1 MSGWDEGN
9 VYYSDQR
16 YLAVSEDGNGDGN
29 PLNGSTNMD
38 PVLARSRFAEFIR
51 NFQGAPGAAGA
62 GGNGTAGAAGA
73 GATSGGDDALH
84 TNALGGSD
92 HVSTAFIYRDALLAA
107 RTRLRVKMEHMQQ
120 FDKDLAECLI
130 ERPSEYLEQLEL
142 AAADV
147 LAASRHREDNGE
159 EPERTPVQVLL
170 YSDSQFGPSTMRNLT
185 SENVTKLVRV
195 SGIVIGASKAKAKAT
210 AICVRCKDCLGVMF
224 CPCKPGFGGVQLP
237 RTCHLANNVE
247 PGAKPCSLDPWVV
260 EPEKSQY
267 IDQQTLKLQEAP
279 ESVPSGET
287 PRSLTVAVDRA
298 LVQRISPGTRVT
310 MVGIYSIFT
319 SQDSKAGSKA
329 ASVAVRNPYLRCV
342 GLEAESNA
350 SGYDETFSAEEEA
363 EFRAFAQREDC
374 LEQIF
379 ARVAPAIFG
388 HDDVKRAVACLLFGG
403 GRKSLPDASRLR
415 GDVNVLLLGDPSTAK
430 SQFLKFVER
439 TAPVA
444 VYTSGKGSSA
454 AGLTASV
461 IRDAQ
466 SGEFY
471 LEGGAMVLA
480 DGGVVCIDEFD
491 KMRPEDRVAIHEAM
505 EQQTI
510 SIAKAGITTV
520 LNARAAVL
528 AAANPPS
535 GRYDDLASAS
545 ENIELQT
552 TILSRFDLIFIVKD
566 PRNYERDVQIASHV
580 INVHKEARE
589 AEAIDGT
596 MDDAA
601 MGMLSNESRRDP
613 KQDFLKRYV
622 TYARRN
628 ISPRLTARAADLLEG
643 RYVQLRSRIRS
654 RIARRDEDAPA
665 VPITVRQLEA
675 LVRIA
680 ESLAKMQLRRE
691 VTEEHAI
698 MAWELFHQSTMQAA
712 EAGVHTAA
720 LSSEQRE
727 EVILAEEAL
736 RQRLAVGAARG
747 ERLLLDEMVR
757 TGFDP
762 RVAKRA
768 MVSMIQRGELEHRG
782 ARKLVVR
789 TSA

>member
-1 MSGWDEGN
+1 MAGWDAGA
-9 VYYSDQR
+9 VYFSDQR
-16 YLAVSEDGNGDGN
+16 YLAENAHAEADDAAADVV
-29 PLNGSTNMD
+29 T
-38 PVLARSRFAEFIR
+38 ARGKFAEFLR
-51 NFQGAPGAAGA
+51 NFQDNSQGGDAGDA
-62 GGNGTAGAAGA
+62 GMTDGAGAADA
-73 GATSGGDDALH
+73 QATA
-84 TNALGGSD
+84 SD
-92 HVSTAFIYRDALLAA
+92 ESFVYRDQLLQN
-107 RTRLRVKMEHMQQ
+107 RTKLRVKMEHLQK
-120 FDKDLAECLI
+120 FDKDLAEALI
-130 ERPSEYLEQLEL
+130 RMPQEFLEQLEL

-147 LAASRHREDNGE
+147 LAASKHREGDGA

-170 YSDSQFGPSTMRNLT
+170 YSDSQFGPPSMRHLT
-185 SENVTKLVRV
+185 SEHVTTLVRV
-195 SGIVIGASKAKAKAT
+195 SGIVIAASRAKAKAT
-210 AICVRCKDCLGVMF
+210 SICVRCKDCLSVMY
-224 CPCKPGFGGVQLP
+224 CACKPGFGGAQLP
-237 RTCHLANNVE
+237 RTCSLAQNPE
-247 PGAKPCSLDPWVV
+247 TPCSLDPWVV
-260 EPEKSQY
+260 QPEKSKY
-267 IDQQTLKLQEAP
+267 VDQQTLKLQEAP
-279 ESVPSGET
+279 EAVPTGEM
-287 PRSLTVAVDRA
+287 PRSLMVSVDRA
-298 LVQRISPGTRVT
+298 LVQRITPGTRVSL
-310 MVGIYSIFT
+310 VGIYSIFT
-319 SQDSKAGSKA
+319 SQQDSKANGPANKVA
-329 ASVAVRNPYLRCV
+329 AVAVRNPYLRCV
-342 GLEAESNA
+342 GLEAESDA
-350 SGYDETFSAEEEA
+350 SGYEETFGAEEEA
-363 EFRAFAQREDC
+363 SFRAFAQREDC
-374 LEQIF
+374 LEQLF
-379 ARVAPAIFG
+379 SRVAPSIFG

-403 GRKSLPDASRLR
+403 ARKSLPDASRLR

-461 IRDAQ
+461 VRDAS

-566 PRNYERDVQIASHV
+566 PRDYARDVQIASHV

-589 AEAIDGT
+589 AETIQGGADG
-596 MDDAA
+596 DAA
-601 MGMLSNESRRDP
+601 LLSGDQRDP
-613 KQDFLKRYV
+613 QADFLRRYI
-622 TYARRN
+622 TYARRH
-628 ISPRLTARAADLLEG
+628 ISPRLTPRAADLLEG

-654 RIARRDEDAPA
+654 RIARRDGDAPA

-691 VTEEHAI
+691 ATEEHAL

-712 EAGVHTAA
+712 EAGVHTASLTA
-720 LSSEQRE
+720 EQRE
-727 EVILAEEAL
+727 EVIMAEESL

-747 ERLLLDEMVR
+747 ERALLDEMVR
-757 TGFDP
+757 NGFDV

-768 MVSMIQRGELEHRG
+768 MVSMIQRGELELRG

-789 TSA
+789 TTA